1 MKTSDFEYKLPPE
14 LIAQHPA
21 TRRDEARMLVL
32 HRQAD
37 RLEHRR
43 FCDLDA
49 YIEAGDLIVINNT
62 RVFPARI
69 RGKKAGSGGQVELLF
84 LEERETGVWDVLMK
98 SRRRPKPGAR
108 ILLGADEAAVLL
120 EDGELG
126 RAVVRV
132 EARAG
137 VMELLER
144 LGEPPLP
151 PYISRKGVPR
161 GDLAEDRERY
171 QTIYARQLGAVAAP
185 TAGLHFTPEVF
196 ERLSRKGVR
205 KAEVTLHVG
214 IGTFRPVEVEN
225 AEEHRMEE
233 ERYIVPAETAEAIRE
248 TRARGKKV
256 IAVGSTSVRTLES
269 AAGPDG
275 RVVASEGR
283 TDLFIRPGYRFRVVD
298 AMLTNFHLPRSTL
311 IMMISAFAGRERV
324 LRAYQEAV
332 EQRYRFYSY
341 GDCML
346 IL

>member
-1 MKTSDFEYKLPPE
+1 MKTSDFEYELPAE

-49 YIEAGDLIVINNT
+49 YLEASDLLVVNNT

-69 RGKKAGSGGQVELLF
+69 RGKKAASGGQVEFLF
-84 LEERETGVWDVLMK
+84 LEEREPGVWDVLMK

-108 ILLGADEAAVLL
+108 ILLGEDETAVLL

-132 EARAG
+132 ESRAG

-171 QTIYARQLGAVAAP
+171 QTIYARQIGAVAAP

-196 ERLSRKGVR
+196 ERLSRKDVR

-225 AEEHRMEE
+225 ADEHRMEE

-248 TRARGKKV
+248 TRESGRRVVA
-256 IAVGSTSVRTLES
+256 IGSTSVRTLES
-269 AAGPDG
+269 AAGSDG
-275 RVVASEGR
+275 RVMASEGR

-311 IMMISAFAGRERV
+311 LMMISAFAGRERV
-324 LRAYQEAV
+324 LQAYREAV